1 MQVAVWDT
9 YVKNNSGAVLHFDII
24 VPDTLKDAERIYSFG
39 KQYVQSRGTL
49 PEDLSTEQCRFCHIE
64 TPLPEMLSAI
74 ADKGYY
80 ILEMDTIPAS
90 LSSTASRRDKILYLK
105 AHYSQH
111 RFADFGGVPEAE
123 IDRILLQP

>member
-9 YVKNNSGAVLHFDII
+9 YVKNNTGAVVHFDII

-39 KQYVQSRGTL
+39 KEYIQSWGAL
-49 PEDLSTEQCRFCHIE
+49 PEGLSTEQCRFCHIE

-80 ILEMDTIPAS
+80 ILEMPTIPAS
-90 LSSTASRRDKILYLK
+90 LSSTASRQDKILYLRG
-105 AHYSQH
+105 HYAQH
-111 RFADFGGVPEAE
+111 RFADFRGVPEAD